1 MTRMMMVG
9 NLKVSGGV
17 TMDLNRQYQDH
28 KGQYTLVDAVV
39 ERALQLSP
47 CLGPL
52 FPQCSE
58 ILSYCCAV

>member
-1 MTRMMMVG
+1 
-9 NLKVSGGV
+9 
-17 TMDLNRQYQDH
+17 MDLNRQYQDH

-52 FPQCSE
+52 FPQCSQ